1 MASIRDLKKD
11 INYVL
16 GDIIEAVYLVDAS
29 DNGQVSKE
37 GEAVIDSSIATFD
50 NLIEK
55 VNNKE
60 VENRAAHLKEV
71 RKELETKAAAL
82 VGELNKLG

>member
-50 NLIEK
+50 DLIEK